1 MQAWYSAGMELIFY
15 PVNIRTFFVRVSA
28 GFDIHNLVKTGSLF
42 ALVSVQILTRDSEN
56 GLYRAIQLTPQA
68 LK

>member
-1 MQAWYSAGMELIFY
+1 MELIFY

-56 GLYRAIQLTPQA
+56 GLYRAI
-68 LK
+68 